1 VPNLPSYPPGSIF
14 MTGSNFGVESST
26 SRVRAEH
33 SAAMATKWLSS
44 TLLNCKMSAGL
55 AGSKSAL
62 VTAGAQMA
70 VGSVSFAM
78 SYNRASLYS
87 FTYYNSL
94 TNVLRP
100 GARIHTVSGNN
111 FGSVQ
116 VTLET
121 RLSTDAENS
130 RWTSDTSLSV
140 KLSSGHA
147 YQRKTPTFHVTA
159 GIQVESF
166 SKALSYDR
174 ASVSGLSPSNLQ
186 AVSFLTLIALSG
198 INVGA
203 AATST
208 RASAGHS
215 ACSVTHWDSTSSLL
229 IKLASGI
236 GNWKEA
242 FFITIASTSDT
253 ISYAFS
259 YDAPS
264 QSSFTV
270 ANGPA
275 AAIYQP
281 LIFASNLGKADYSP
295 RSSIGG
301 SATRTTDWT
310 SDTAMRVTP
319 ASGLMPTHFEA
330 SIVLTV
336 GVWCPTYV
344 DQKGLVLALALHL
357 SLDCLAT
364 PHT

>member
-1 VPNLPSYPPGSIF
+1 
-14 MTGSNFGVESST
+14 
-26 SRVRAEH
+26 
-33 SAAMATKWLSS
+33 
-44 TLLNCKMSAGL
+44 
-55 AGSKSAL
+55 
-62 VTAGAQMA
+62 MA

-116 VTLET
+116 MTLET
-121 RLSTDAENS
+121 RLSTDAESS

-208 RASAGHS
+208 RASVGHS

-229 IKLASGI
+229 IKIAGGI

-242 FFITIASTSDT
+242 VITIVSTSDT

-310 SDTAMRVTP
+310 SDTVMRVTP

-344 DQKGLVLALALHL
+344 DQDSLVLALALHL